1 MKGTSFRSINPI
13 KSQEVSALG
22 ENTLSP
28 CRNAERVTH
37 PLISSHQTITHHLHS
52 HTLQP
57 CTCLNSQLF
66 HKHVDDFFNIL
77 SSGFFHNHTDMLFF
91 LSWKNKNKKPASY
104 IPMLFLP
111 LKQNFSKES
120 SVLTVSNTSSHFFLK
135 LLLSDF
141 HLHHSTESDLA
152 TSQMISLLLDLIVNS
167 EHLPNLKFT
176 RLPWHYDFLR
186 LSFYFTAIL
195 SHSPLFIHALF
206 FGVLVLEY
214 PVLVLGIFICPTIGH
229 FLSELIIHMSLDP
242 QIYIFS

>member
-57 CTCLNSQLF
+57 CTCLNSQLL

-111 LKQNFSKES
+111 LKRNFSKEL

-135 LLLSDF
+135 TAPVRFSPPSFYWKWSCYITDDF
-141 HLHHSTESDLA
+141 HITRSN
-152 TSQMISLLLDLIVNS
+152 SQFWA
-167 EHLPNLKFT
+167 FT
-176 RLPWHYDFLR
+176 
-186 LSFYFTAIL
+186 
-195 SHSPLFIHALF
+195 
-206 FGVLVLEY
+206 
-214 PVLVLGIFICPTIGH
+214 
-229 FLSELIIHMSLDP
+229 
-242 QIYIFS
+242 